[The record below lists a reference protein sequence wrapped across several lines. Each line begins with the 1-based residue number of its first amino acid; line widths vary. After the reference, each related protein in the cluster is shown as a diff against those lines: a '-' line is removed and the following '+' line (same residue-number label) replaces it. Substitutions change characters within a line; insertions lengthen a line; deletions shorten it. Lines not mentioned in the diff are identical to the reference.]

1 MSIFVEL
8 LVVAGA
14 LFFCSWLVF
23 AYWQFRLYR
32 QLHKKLLV
40 MFKVMDQLSVKER
53 YKVILARDS
62 ACQKNIQEAK
72 YITVGINRYFGY
84 SWFGYGV
91 GYMVSCVN
99 DAGMNDLAF

>member
-62 ACQKNIQEAK
+62 TCQKIFRKRNISLLVLIVTLVILGLAMGL
-72 YITVGINRYFGY
+72 TT
-84 SWFGYGV
+84 WFHV
-91 GYMVSCVN
+91 
-99 DAGMNDLAF
+99 